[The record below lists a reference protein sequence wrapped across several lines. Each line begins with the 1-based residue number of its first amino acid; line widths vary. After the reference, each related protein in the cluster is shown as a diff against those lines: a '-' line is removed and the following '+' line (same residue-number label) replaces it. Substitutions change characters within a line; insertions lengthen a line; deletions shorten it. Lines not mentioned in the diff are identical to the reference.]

1 MKPMEPTGFRDCFN
15 DQRMMSPLHCQSVP
29 SEKRESTAL
38 HRPDLRGSGG
48 RRSLREASRCRTGNE
63 KHDDLESWQDGSN
76 VSGNQEEIMEAADA
90 VRFID

>member
-1 MKPMEPTGFRDCFN
+1 
-15 DQRMMSPLHCQSVP
+15 MMSSLHCQSVP
-29 SEKRESTAL
+29 SKIRESTTL

-48 RRSLREASRCRTGNE
+48 RGTVQEASRCCTGNE
-63 KHDDLESWQDGSN
+63 KHDDLESWQDGNN